1 MIRVAFAIERPES
14 PAAFLARVGPSRGIL
29 RALVRRRDTSR
40 YVPLT
45 EGDLAPGDDVLVYNI
60 DPAIDDE
67 LHAANALFSEV
78 YYVNWL
84 QDVWPDERAIIASE
98 LPARDGKILE
108 ICCGAGRCAAALVR
122 DGNAVTAIDTSAES
136 IHYASAID
144 RAGVDYRVADAA
156 ALPFADGHFDAGCC
170 FENSLGVLFGK
181 RGGALSELIRVVRP
195 GGRVVL
201 SLREV
206 PDVEPG
212 TLRVHHY
219 DEGYLEFAVT
229 FARARV
235 DALLAEATAQS
246 RARVA
251 SHRIVEGG
259 KRPWGGTTFYLLLD
273 VS

>member
-1 MIRVAFAIERPES
+1 MIRVAFAVEQPES
-14 PAAFLARVGPSRGIL
+14 TATFFARVGPSRGIL
-29 RALVRRRDTSR
+29 RALVRRRDKGR
-40 YVPLT
+40 YVPLVD
-45 EGDLAPGDDVLVYNI
+45 GDLLPGDHVLVYNI
-60 DPAIDDE
+60 DPTIDDE

-84 QDVWPDERAIIASE
+84 QDVWPDERAIIAAE

-122 DGNAVTAIDTSAES
+122 DGNVVTAIDTSAES

-156 ALPFADGHFDAGCC
+156 ALPFADGHFDVGCC

-181 RGGALSELIRVVRP
+181 RGRALSELIRVVRP

-201 SLREV
+201 SLREM

-235 DALLAEATAQS
+235 DVLLAEATETS

-251 SHRIVEGG
+251 GHRIVEGG

-273 VS
+273 LA